1 MRGETTYEMS
11 FLHFRPYLPL
21 LLLRIMQT
29 YGDYISLSI
38 FLETLYAFQFDST
51 AGWGILISSAP
62 IYGDERRWLASIL
75 VFQVCQLLLLAWMW
89 TVFQKTMS
97 ARDLTVTFAMVI
109 EFLPPWGLIRGTYL
123 LYSLISRRRRVT
135 SYAFAAVFMMT
146 IGLLQ
151 WRGVRI
157 MRFSTLLSSLIYTD
171 SYAILWSLT
180 LGYTV
185 LFLNPDYKDA
195 SSTIPAIFQQIS
207 PRIEFSFASSL
218 LLSVPS
224 MWLLLQEDM
233 YYPVVILLPPL
244 SSAILLQLLLTGH
257 YISKGVV
264 DPISISLSSTNS
276 GRGFCRI
283 CHKTILRR
291 LRSKHSSEFAT
302 HHETN
307 ESLKTSAIEGCRICA
322 HVWCRLTRLKPQRV
336 CIMFGPITRFY
347 ILDLRIS
354 IIHKVAPSAT
364 FDFEIIPLSN
374 VSTNLENHTGS
385 ESSLGTA
392 KQWLSTCMQ
401 NHPSCS
407 AGSDTHFRPSRLLY
421 IGGNANQVILHTPM
435 DYPEMLSYMTLSH
448 RWGEAQFIQLR
459 QSDEQTFRQGIP
471 WSSLPQTFKDAVR
484 VARHLGSNYLWIDSL
499 CIVQDSSRDWVA
511 EAASMGNIYK
521 NALCNIAASDA
532 LNSLEGCLYP
542 RNYRGLVPE
551 RLVWNSPLYLVN
563 APSMRPHEV
572 PQLYSRAWV
581 FQEFLLARRTLDCGR
596 DQLYWRCDELMASEE
611 FPIPSEIPRNNYFYS
626 NFKFTHPA
634 REVLSDQA
642 DNANLKLMVARM
654 KEWEAD
660 CHQHNPFENPIG
672 KPFRKYGMTGS
683 PSIFWSKLVAQY
695 STMSITKEEDRLT
708 AIAGVADAFRPFLG
722 EYYAGMW
729 QYLLPQYLLWSNMPE
744 GGFYSTQ
751 SSCKRPSS
759 KRGPTW
765 SWIALEGP
773 ICHRSWAIN
782 WDDVMLSHVL
792 DVKIVSAQEIHLRIR
807 APLIRLKRNDYIRRG
822 MAALGLKSVNSGPSI
837 KSRGEVS
844 NKWRSSWF
852 EPCVHSNKD
861 THGSLIL
868 IFDVAEEE
876 AAARDI
882 VLVAISRGD
891 NSVNGYIPHD
901 NGGGVFTRSGR
912 PVKGLILQDK
922 GGGFF
927 TRVGVFQTDE
937 CSCFIQTFLNCD
949 QVEVVLL

>member
-1 MRGETTYEMS
+1 
-11 FLHFRPYLPL
+11 
-21 LLLRIMQT
+21 
-29 YGDYISLSI
+29 
-38 FLETLYAFQFDST
+38 
-51 AGWGILISSAP
+51 
-62 IYGDERRWLASIL
+62 
-75 VFQVCQLLLLAWMW
+75 
-89 TVFQKTMS
+89 
-97 ARDLTVTFAMVI
+97 
-109 EFLPPWGLIRGTYL
+109 
-123 LYSLISRRRRVT
+123 
-135 SYAFAAVFMMT
+135 
-146 IGLLQ
+146 
-151 WRGVRI
+151 
-157 MRFSTLLSSLIYTD
+157 
-171 SYAILWSLT
+171 
-180 LGYTV
+180 
-185 LFLNPDYKDA
+185 
-195 SSTIPAIFQQIS
+195 
-207 PRIEFSFASSL
+207 
-218 LLSVPS
+218 
-224 MWLLLQEDM
+224 
-233 YYPVVILLPPL
+233 
-244 SSAILLQLLLTGH
+244 
-257 YISKGVV
+257 
-264 DPISISLSSTNS
+264 
-276 GRGFCRI
+276 
-283 CHKTILRR
+283 
-291 LRSKHSSEFAT
+291 
-302 HHETN
+302 
-307 ESLKTSAIEGCRICA
+307 
-322 HVWCRLTRLKPQRV
+322 
-336 CIMFGPITRFY
+336 
-347 ILDLRIS
+347 
-354 IIHKVAPSAT
+354 
-364 FDFEIIPLSN
+364 
-374 VSTNLENHTGS
+374 
-385 ESSLGTA
+385 
-392 KQWLSTCMQ
+392 
-401 NHPSCS
+401 
-407 AGSDTHFRPSRLLY
+407 
-421 IGGNANQVILHTPM
+421 M

-922 GGGFF
+922 GGRHCYPPRRPDHTAAAECPLRVIPSIDNIALDDPSLNRAEVVCLHDQEEPLFEFLTMSKHRLLPPVSLHVRSQLALGAGSECIRLPSGEHDPQHHLHDAQRDPGSKEQGGPQPLWYVNPECEVLVDGEVRILRVMPASGPNERFSARDRSIVKPAIGARDAAVQAVANGNEKMELWSF
-927 TRVGVFQTDE
+927 IDHSSGIMRMKVEFALHIPSSCSKASSSSAYISHGRVGEDWTMEISSANV
-937 CSCFIQTFLNCD
+937 SRLNLQPED
-949 QVEVVLL
+949 VVSLGRLCATPASIEATAPNISSYG